1 MKYGTSMSGDF
12 DKALSKLGGAVN
24 ESVLRDVAYTGA
36 DIFRDEAQARAPVRK
51 GVLKANVIVKHL
63 EEDAD
68 GGKLQAY
75 KVTVRSGKFNT
86 EGDAFYWRWVEFGTS
101 KMAARPF
108 MRPAYEAKVAEAV
121 QKMQVRFAIR
131 MEAAL

>member
-1 MKYGTSMSGDF
+1 VKLAASVGGDWESGL
-12 DKALSKLGGAVN
+12 AKLEAAVS

-36 DIFRDEAQARAPVRK
+36 DILRDEAQARAPVRS
-51 GVLKANVIVKHL
+51 GVLRANVIVKHL
-63 EEDAD
+63 DEEAEE
-68 GGKLQAY
+68 GKRQSY
-75 KVTVRSGKFNT
+75 KVTVRSGKFNA

-121 QKMQVRFAIR
+121 EKMQVRFNLR